1 MYVGDSTELQ
11 RKRTNYTGIHAE
23 KAKRKIS
30 KGTGRINGSQRKY
43 KWANFIF
50 KVDESRNTYVS
61 IMLKIIKVTSKRVKL

>member
-43 KWANFIF
+43 K
-50 KVDESRNTYVS
+50 
-61 IMLKIIKVTSKRVKL
+61 